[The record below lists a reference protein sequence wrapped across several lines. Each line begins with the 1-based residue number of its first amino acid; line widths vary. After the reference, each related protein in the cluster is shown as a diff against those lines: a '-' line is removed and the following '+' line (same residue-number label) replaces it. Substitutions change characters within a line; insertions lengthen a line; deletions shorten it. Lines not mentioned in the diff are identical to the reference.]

1 MSDDYRPDLATAP
14 SATADRERSLLRNV
28 YLWMTGGLAL
38 TAVVALGVAS
48 SPALIGAI
56 VTSRLLFFGLIF
68 GELALVWF
76 LSARIAKLSPAAAT
90 AGFAA
95 YAALNGATLAIVL
108 LAFTGA
114 SLATAL
120 FVTAGTFAGMSAY
133 ATVTRRDLAKVGTYL
148 VYGLWGVI
156 LASLVN
162 LFLKS
167 PLVDWIVSY
176 VGVALFL
183 GLTAYDTQV
192 IRRWSREAGDSLS
205 EADYIRFS
213 ILGALKLYLDFV
225 NLFLFFLRIF
235 GRRK

>member
-1 MSDDYRPDLATAP
+1 
-14 SATADRERSLLRNV
+14 
-28 YLWMTGGLAL
+28 
-38 TAVVALGVAS
+38 VALGVAS
-48 SPALIGAI
+48 NTDIIRAILSSRFLFFALIIAE
-56 VTSRLLFFGLIF
+56 FG
-68 GELALVWF
+68 LVWF
-76 LSARIAKLSPAAAT
+76 LSARIAKLSPVAAT
-90 AGFAA
+90 AAFAV
-95 YAALNGATLAIVL
+95 YAVLNGVTLSLVL
-108 LAFTGA
+108 LVYTSA

-120 FVTAGTFAGMSAY
+120 FITAGTFAGMSVY
-133 ATVTRRDLAKVGTYL
+133 ASVTRRDLAKVGTYL
-148 VYGLWGVI
+148 VYGLWGII

-167 PLVDWIVSY
+167 PVVDWIVSY
-176 VGVALFL
+176 VGVAVFL

-192 IRRWSREAGDSLS
+192 IRRWSQQAGDSLS